1 METLSTEYRLLGSIS
16 YIIWPV
22 SLIIVL
28 TTFKRDKFLRFHGY
42 QSLYLGILGS
52 VLWLLGGALLRIIP
66 IFGISVFNFL
76 AVIWFLFL
84 ILLGFRCYHGEY
96 FRVPL
101 IYDLAQRNME

>member
-1 METLSTEYRLLGSIS
+1 L
-16 YIIWPV
+16 
-22 SLIIVL
+22 
-28 TTFKRDKFLRFHGY
+28 
-42 QSLYLGILGS
+42 
-52 VLWLLGGALLRIIP
+52 
-66 IFGISVFNFL
+66 VFNFL